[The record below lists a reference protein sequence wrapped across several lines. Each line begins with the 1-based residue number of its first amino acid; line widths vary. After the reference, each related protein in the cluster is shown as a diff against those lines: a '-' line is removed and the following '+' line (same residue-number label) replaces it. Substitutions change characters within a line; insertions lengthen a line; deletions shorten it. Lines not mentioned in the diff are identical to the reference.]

1 MRENRLSGSEGGE
14 GERPSRPLSQV
25 GAEPSKNQ
33 RIYVFKHPPSPAC
46 APDEFRNAVLLSKPF
61 NDSELL
67 TAVHQ

>member
-1 MRENRLSGSEGGE
+1 MT
-14 GERPSRPLSQV
+14 QV